1 MTTIT
6 NHEQAFEQLEAAH
19 AYLNSC
25 DDDGE
30 LCDELIA
37 LEDAIAETRVSFEKW
52 QEANAFN
59 YAVGD
64 AGRRYRSAEQAYKE
78 SREMVL

>member
-1 MTTIT
+1 MTTIA
-6 NHEQAFEQLEAAH
+6 NHEQAFELLIAAH

-25 DDDGE
+25 DDDGD
-30 LCDELIA
+30 LCNELIA
-37 LEDAIAETRVSFEKW
+37 LEDAIAEAHVALEQW

-59 YAVGD
+59 RAVGD

>member
-1 MTTIT
+1 MANINDAPVTGVATFNT
-6 NHEQAFEQLEAAH
+6 
-19 AYLNSC
+19 
-25 DDDGE
+25 
-30 LCDELIA
+30 
-37 LEDAIAETRVSFEKW
+37 LEDAIAEAHVALEQW

-59 YAVGD
+59 RAVGD

>member
-1 MTTIT
+1 MSITT
-6 NHEQAFEQLEAAH
+6 HEQAFELLKQAH
-19 AYLNSC
+19 AFLNSC